1 MSERYPRSNCY
12 RGTHKPVATQRFA
25 QTRAT
30 NLQINLPCDIN
41 TNSIALSTVLRME
54 KGAMSISS
62 LLFSICYQP
71 YNSMLIILLKS
82 NISLMMRSKSVLAVL
97 IVSDG
102 LNKLAGWEM
111 YQHLLSDE

>member
-1 MSERYPRSNCY
+1 
-12 RGTHKPVATQRFA
+12 
-25 QTRAT
+25 
-30 NLQINLPCDIN
+30 
-41 TNSIALSTVLRME
+41 
-54 KGAMSISS
+54 MSISS